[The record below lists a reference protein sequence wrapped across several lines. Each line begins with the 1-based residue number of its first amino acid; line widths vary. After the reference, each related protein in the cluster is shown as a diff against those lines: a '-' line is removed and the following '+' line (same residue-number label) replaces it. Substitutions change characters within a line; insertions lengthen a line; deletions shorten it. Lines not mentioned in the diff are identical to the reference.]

1 MILKNMFRKFK
12 KNGTNQKLM
21 ELSEKLE
28 NQNQQ
33 LSNIKQAVDKA
44 LEIDDFILKRERKIQ
59 EISEFSLNRS
69 KEIQELSGYILKR
82 NKEIQ
87 ELSEY
92 ILRRNEKIQELNEY
106 ILPRIKNCQELI
118 KENKHK
124 YNNDYERQVIKS
136 FNEFYEREDFK
147 EKFLNLIYGL
157 DDCDVDLIVKI
168 LQRQRLVKD
177 AFHLEQDIFSEEE
190 QKKICTLKREL
201 KMEIFKVCDGMYCY
215 KHYMLPI
222 NHFEASVFVYKH
234 GIDCIQDIERL
245 RKKDILDVGGFIGD
259 SILVLK
265 PLTDKTIISFEAMK
279 KNYNLMKQT
288 VKINEL
294 ENVVLENM
302 ALGSEISTIEMENA
316 GPSSSFETNTL
327 VESSGKEMVSVTTL
341 DDYMVGKDYQIG
353 LIKVDI
359 EGAEQAFLHGA
370 RKTIEK
376 FKPVLLLS
384 IYHKASDFFEIKP
397 MIESW
402 NLGYKFKV
410 HKPVDYSISREV
422 LLIAEV
428 R

>member
-1 MILKNMFRKFK
+1 MILKNMFRKFR
-12 KNGTNQKLM
+12 KNGTTTKLM

-28 NQNQQ
+28 SQNQQ
-33 LSNIKQAVDKA
+33 LSNIKRGIDKA
-44 LEIDDFILKRERKIQ
+44 LEMDDFILKRERKIQ
-59 EISEFSLNRS
+59 EVSEFSLN
-69 KEIQELSGYILKR
+69 R

-87 ELSEY
+87 ELNEY
-92 ILRRNEKIQELNEY
+92 VLKRNEKIQELNEY
-106 ILPRIKNCQELI
+106 ILQRTKKCQELI
-118 KENKHK
+118 EENKHK
-124 YNNDYERQVIKS
+124 YNNNYERQVIKS

-147 EKFLNLIYGL
+147 EKFLNLISGL
-157 DDCDVDLIVKI
+157 DNCDVDLIVKI

-190 QKKICTLKREL
+190 QKQICTLKREL
-201 KMEIFKVCDGMYCY
+201 KMEIFKVCDSLYCY

-234 GIDCIQDIERL
+234 GIDCIQNIEKL

-279 KNYNLMKQT
+279 ENFDLMKET
-288 VKINEL
+288 VKINGI
-294 ENVVLENM
+294 ENIVLENM

-316 GPSSSFETNTL
+316 GPSSSFESNAL

-341 DDYMVGKDYQIG
+341 DNYMVGKDYQIG

-359 EGAEQAFLHGA
+359 EGAEQAFLQGA

-384 IYHKASDFFEIKP
+384 IYHNANDFFEIKP

-402 NLGYKFKV
+402 NLGYKFRV